1 VLRALSFLLTVL
13 FHPML
18 MATYGCVLLL
28 FGLKNSVYDFLT
40 PYQVKWRITLLVFMM
55 SFLLPILNIYLLY
68 KLRRIPSFLLSE
80 RSERGF
86 PYLITSLFY
95 FGLVYL
101 LLEVNIWNTL
111 KLFLFGGGIAIVLT
125 ALINSRYK
133 ISAHMVGLGG
143 LLGVLISVSFLL
155 KLDLT
160 PLYIVVVLVSGA
172 VASARMYLGEHRYG
186 ELLLGFVL
194 GILVQST
201 LFFTLRQISFHYIL

>member
-1 VLRALSFLLTVL
+1 
-13 FHPML
+13 
-18 MATYGCVLLL
+18 MATYGCALLL
-28 FGLKNSVYDFLT
+28 FGLKDSVYDFLT
-40 PYQVKWRITLLVFMM
+40 PYPVKWRITLLVFMM

-68 KLRRIPSFLLSE
+68 KLKRIPSFLLSN

-143 LLGVLISVSFLL
+143 LLGVLISVSYLL

-160 PLYIVVVLVSGA
+160 PMYIFVVIISGA
-172 VASARMYLGEHRYG
+172 VASARMYLGEHG
-186 ELLLGFVL
+186 HGQLLSGFMLGL
-194 GILVQST
+194 LVQCT